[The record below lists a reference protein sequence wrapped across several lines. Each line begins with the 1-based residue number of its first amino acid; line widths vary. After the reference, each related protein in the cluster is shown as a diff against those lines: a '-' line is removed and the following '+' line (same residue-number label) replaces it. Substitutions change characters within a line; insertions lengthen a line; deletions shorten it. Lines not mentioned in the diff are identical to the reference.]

1 VSQENRPPGF
11 ATREATS
18 EASGPDDRSEREGA
32 AHTAATRWIL
42 KGGANP
48 HTRTRWGT
56 RRRVDRERA
65 IAQWRRLHDTL
76 RDLGVRILVVPPDP
90 AQPGLVYPAN
100 AGFMEDVDTP
110 LPLAERVF
118 HLANLLPT
126 RAGEKPHYARVLAEA
141 GLRTESLDETLR
153 FEGEADF
160 FPVGDRYLL
169 THGEVERQRF
179 VPAWSLP
186 PWKRV
191 YGFRTDLRVVKLLAP
206 LVAPKSV
213 QRIELVLEAHYHG
226 DTALCAFGPGRE
238 HLLVY
243 RDAVSPRGWHHLKEA
258 FGPSLLELSE
268 PDAQRYAA
276 NSFTLTRE
284 GESVLVMP
292 DGLSDRLLDQIRER
306 DVTPVPVDVSEF
318 LKKGGGSVKCMVG
331 DLGIV
336 TWIPGFPA
344 DAAQP

>member
-1 VSQENRPPGF
+1 MGDPSHFSV
-11 ATREATS
+11 
-18 EASGPDDRSEREGA
+18 
-32 AHTAATRWIL
+32 

-141 GLRTESLDETLR
+141 GLRTESIDETLR